1 MTYVFFNEE
10 NGVHVVAYG
19 NDLYNVA
26 IDLDLSEGRY
36 LVYETDLMP
45 DQIDNPKLLAMQGK
59 LKYVTLLTRC
69 SGA

>member
-1 MTYVFFNEE
+1 MTYVFLNEE
-10 NGVHVVAYG
+10 NGVYVVAYG
-19 NDLYNVA
+19 SDLYDVA

>member
-1 MTYVFFNEE
+1 MTYVFLNEE
-10 NGVHVVAYG
+10 KGTYAAAYG
-19 NDLYNVA
+19 NDLYDVA
-26 IDLDLSEGRY
+26 TDLDLSDGRY

-45 DQIDNPKLLAMQGK
+45 DQIDKPKLLVMQGK

>member
-1 MTYVFFNEE
+1 MTYVFLNEE
-10 NGVHVVAYG
+10 NGVYVVAYG
-19 NDLYNVA
+19 NDLYDVA